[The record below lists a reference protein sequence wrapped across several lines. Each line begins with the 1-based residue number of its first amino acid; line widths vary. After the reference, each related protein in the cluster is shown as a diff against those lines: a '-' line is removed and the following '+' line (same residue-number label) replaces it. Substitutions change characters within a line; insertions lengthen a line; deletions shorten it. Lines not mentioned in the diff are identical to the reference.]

1 MKLFIDTN
9 VIIDFLRPT
18 RQKHKVAIAL
28 FDYLVKAKHQIVI
41 SEDMIT
47 TIFYLSKTEKLQALR
62 FLKSIQDKWLVLP
75 FGKKTINQALDL
87 SLEKNLDL
95 EDTLQCL
102 CAKNNQC
109 DVLITNDISF
119 YNCEIKIQTASEF
132 LNV

>member
-1 MKLFIDTN
+1 VKLFIDTN

-95 EDTLQCL
+95 EDNLKCL
-102 CAKNNQC
+102 
-109 DVLITNDISF
+109 
-119 YNCEIKIQTASEF
+119 
-132 LNV
+132 

>member
-9 VIIDFLRPT
+9 VIIDFLKPT
-18 RQKHKVAIAL
+18 RPKHKVAIAL
-28 FDYLVKAKHQIVI
+28 FDYLIKAKHQIVI
-41 SEDMIT
+41 SEDVVT
-47 TIFYLSKTEKLQALR
+47 TIFYLAKTEKLQALH
-62 FLKSIQDKWLVLP
+62 FLKSIQSKWLVLP

-109 DVLITNDISF
+109 DVLITNDKYF
-119 YNCEIKIQTASEF
+119 YDYGVKIQSASKF
-132 LNV
+132 LND

>member
-132 LNV
+132 LNA

>member
-1 MKLFIDTN
+1 VKLFIDTN

>member
-1 MKLFIDTN
+1 VKLFIDTN

-62 FLKSIQDKWLVLP
+62 FLKKIQDKWLVLP

-95 EDTLQCL
+95 EDALQCL

-119 YNCEIKIQTASEF
+119 YNCEIKVQTTDDF
-132 LNV
+132 LNA

>member
-1 MKLFIDTN
+1 VKLFIDTN

-132 LNV
+132 LNA

>member
-132 LNV
+132 LND

>member
-119 YNCEIKIQTASEF
+119 YNCEIKIQTAS
-132 LNV
+132 